1 MIAMRA
7 LLPERA
13 ADVDVHAWYAQDWL
27 DVGGLRVNFIASVDG
42 SVSAGGVS
50 RGLQT
55 PGDNRV
61 FAALRDLADVV
72 VAGSGTVLAEGYAVV
87 SLSQTKQQRRREL
100 GLAETLTTAVVSRSL
115 LLDPKAPLF
124 HGAESDPRTIVL
136 TCVAADPQRRAALE
150 AVADVIICGED
161 KVEPTLVRAALA
173 ERGLIHVLCEGG
185 PTLFAEF
192 VRAEVVD
199 ELCLTVSPLLVGPG
213 PSRIV
218 AGQPWDVGLV
228 WMRLVG
234 LLEEDGAF
242 FCRYRIGSDE
252 AGR

>member
-7 LLPERA
+7 LLPESA
-13 ADVDVHAWYAQDWL
+13 TDVDVHAWYAEDWL
-27 DVGGLRVNFIASVDG
+27 DVGGLRVNFIASADG

-72 VAGSGTVLAEGYAVV
+72 VAGSGTVLTEGYAMVN
-87 SLSQTKQQRRREL
+87 LSAAKQQRRREL

-124 HGAESDPRTIVL
+124 HGAVSDPRTIVL
-136 TCVAADPQRRAALE
+136 SCAAADAQRRAALE
-150 AVADVIICGED
+150 AVADVIICGDD

-173 ERGLIHVLCEGG
+173 ERGLLHVLCEGG
-185 PTLFAEF
+185 PTLFTEF
-192 VRAEVVD
+192 IQAEVVD
-199 ELCLTVSPLLVGPG
+199 EMCLTVSPLLVGPG

-218 AGQPWDVGLV
+218 AGQPWGIGLV
-228 WMRLVG
+228 WMRLAG
-234 LLEEDGAF
+234 LLEEDGAL
-242 FCRYRIGSDE
+242 FCRYRLGSD
-252 AGR
+252 AASP

>member
-7 LLPERA
+7 LLPEPA
-13 ADVDVHAWYAQDWL
+13 NDVDPHAWYAADWL
-27 DVGGLRVNFIASVDG
+27 DIGGLRVNFIASVDG
-42 SVSAGGVS
+42 AVSAGGVS

-72 VAGSGTVLAEGYAVV
+72 VAGSGTVLTEGYSLV
-87 SLSQTKQQRRREL
+87 SLSATRQQQRREL

-136 TCVAADPQRRAALE
+136 TCAAADAGRRSALE
-150 AVADVIICGED
+150 AVADVLICGED
-161 KVEPTLVRAALA
+161 KVEPTLVRAALM
-173 ERGLIHVLCEGG
+173 ERGLMHVLCEGG
-185 PTLFAEF
+185 PTLFTDF
-192 VRAEVVD
+192 VRAQVVN

-213 PSRIV
+213 PNRIV
-218 AGQPWDVGLV
+218 AGQPWGVGSV
-228 WMRLVG
+228 WMRLAG
-234 LLEEDGAF
+234 LLEEDGAM
-242 FCRYRIGSDE
+242 FCRYRVEPE
-252 AGR
+252 AADQ